1 MARSAGH
8 TQPEKK
14 SPLIPAK
21 AETQSFRGDRVA
33 GIGEASN
40 SKDRSP
46 KALGP
51 RFRGDEREEEKPVAL
66 ILKTARGAIL
76 HALNPAARG
85 LGLSRGQTQADAL
98 AMIPNLDCRP
108 ADPEADARALEALAV
123 WAERWSPSVS
133 LDPSG
138 GGLEGLFLDVTGAAH
153 LFGGEA
159 ALIAQ
164 IERRLAGAGARARA
178 AIAPTPGAAWA
189 LARWGTT
196 GRIAGEDVRALLA
209 PLAVEALR
217 IDAAT
222 LRQARRFGLKTI
234 GDLYPMPRAGL
245 ARRFRDA
252 DGAGLVRRLDQALGL
267 TAEALIPVRAPAKYR
282 GWEAYAEPLTDTAG
296 IEARLPGLAEALSRS
311 LERDGQGARILTLTA
326 FRVDGRAGEVSV
338 RMGRASRE
346 SSVWMRLFR
355 ETGIDRIDPG
365 FGIDA
370 LMLSAEVAEPLSAH
384 QVEMGQEAAALQA
397 EGLAALIDRL
407 SARLG
412 EDAVRVASP
421 AGSWL
426 PERAERWRP
435 ALAKAPPPPEGP
447 LDHGRAR
454 PLMLLDPPEPVE
466 AIAELP
472 DGAPARFTWRR
483 VTRRVS
489 RADGPERLSPEWW
502 RPAGGRAA
510 RTRDYYRIEDDQ
522 GLRYWLFREG
532 LYGPEYTGAPDERAP
547 SWWMHGMFP

>member
-1 MARSAGH
+1 MARSAG
-8 TQPEKK
+8 
-14 SPLIPAK
+14 PLAPPDPFSQA
-21 AETQSFRGDRVA
+21 A
-33 GIGEASN
+33 G
-40 SKDRSP
+40 P
-46 KALGP
+46 L
-51 RFRGDEREEEKPVAL
+51 AL
-66 ILKTARGAIL
+66 ILKTARGAVI
-76 HALNPAARG
+76 HALNPAARAV
-85 LGLSRGQTQADAL
+85 GLSRGQTQADAL
-98 AMIPNLDCRP
+98 AMIPHLDSRP
-108 ADPEADARALEALAV
+108 ADPEADAKALRALAV

-133 LDPSG
+133 LDASD

-159 ALIAQ
+159 ALVAQ
-164 IERRLAGAGARARA
+164 IERRLADAGARSRV

-189 LARWGTT
+189 LARWGTAR
-196 GRIAGEDVRALLA
+196 RIASDDVRDQLA
-209 PLAVEALR
+209 PLPVEALR

-234 GDLYPMPRAGL
+234 GDLYPMPRSGL
-245 ARRFRDA
+245 ARRFREV
-252 DGAGLVRRLDQALGL
+252 DGAGLVRRLDQALGV

-296 IEARLPGLAEALSRS
+296 IEARAPGLAESLSRA

-326 FRVDGRAGEVSV
+326 FRVDGRTSDVSV

-346 SSVWMRLFR
+346 VKVWLRLFR
-355 ETGIDRIDPG
+355 ETGFERIDPG
-365 FGIDA
+365 FGVDA
-370 LMLSAEVAEPLSAH
+370 LMLSADVAEPLAAH
-384 QVEMGQEAAALQA
+384 QVEIGQEAAARQA
-397 EGLAALIDRL
+397 EGFAALIDRL

-435 ALAKAPPPPEGP
+435 ALAKALVPVEGP
-447 LDHGRAR
+447 TTHERAR

-483 VTRRVS
+483 VCRRVA

-502 RPAGGRAA
+502 RPRADGRQV

-532 LYGPEYTGAPDERAP
+532 LYGPEYTGGPDERVP

>member
-1 MARSAGH
+1 MRRIVSVWLIDWPVTVMARSAG
-8 TQPEKK
+8 
-14 SPLIPAK
+14 PLAPPDPFAQ
-21 AETQSFRGDRVA
+21 AA
-33 GIGEASN
+33 G
-40 SKDRSP
+40 P
-46 KALGP
+46 L
-51 RFRGDEREEEKPVAL
+51 AL
-66 ILKTARGAIL
+66 ILKTARGAAI
-76 HALNPAARG
+76 HALNPAARAV
-85 LGLSRGQTQADAL
+85 GLSRGQTQADAL
-98 AMIPNLDCRP
+98 AMIPFLDCRP
-108 ADPEADARALEALAV
+108 ADPEADAKALRALAV

-133 LDPSG
+133 LDASD

-159 ALIAQ
+159 ALVAQ
-164 IERRLAGAGARARA
+164 IERRLADAGARSRV

-189 LARWGTT
+189 LARWGTAR
-196 GRIAGEDVRALLA
+196 RIAGDDVRDLLA
-209 PLAVEALR
+209 PLPVEALR

-222 LRQARRFGLKTI
+222 LRQAKRFGLKTI
-234 GDLYPMPRAGL
+234 GDLYPMPRSGL
-245 ARRFRDA
+245 ARRFREV

-267 TAEALIPVRAPAKYR
+267 TAEALIPVRAPARYR

-296 IEARLPGLAEALSRS
+296 IEARAPGLAESLSRA
-311 LERDGQGARILTLTA
+311 LERDGQGARVLTLTA
-326 FRVDGRAGEVSV
+326 FRVDGRTSDISV

-346 SSVWMRLFR
+346 VKVWLRLFR
-355 ETGIDRIDPG
+355 ETGFQRIDPG
-365 FGIDA
+365 FGVDA
-370 LMLSAEVAEPLSAH
+370 LMLSADVAEPLAAH
-384 QVEMGQEAAALQA
+384 QVEIGQEAAARQA

-412 EDAVRVASP
+412 EDAVRVAAP

-435 ALAKAPPPPEGP
+435 ALAKAPAPVEGP
-447 LDHGRAR
+447 ATHERAR

-483 VTRRVS
+483 VCRRVA
-489 RADGPERLSPEWW
+489 RAEGPERLSPEWW
-502 RPAGGRAA
+502 RPRADGRQV

-532 LYGPEYTGAPDERAP
+532 LYGPEYTGRPEERAP